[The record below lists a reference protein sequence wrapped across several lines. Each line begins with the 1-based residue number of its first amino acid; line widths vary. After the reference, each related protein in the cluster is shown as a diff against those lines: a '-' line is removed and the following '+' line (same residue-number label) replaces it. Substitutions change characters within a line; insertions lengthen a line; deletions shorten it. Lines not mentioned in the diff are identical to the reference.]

1 MSSNMRIEKVCDY
14 CMQTYVAKMTTTRY
28 CSHDC
33 NRKHYKQLQREKK
46 VQQASIKQIHN
57 TPSTNIQP
65 IPIEKPFL
73 SMKEAAILIGVHERT
88 VMKLVKDKILPS
100 SRIGRR
106 VIISNESLKSFIESK
121 KA

>member
-1 MSSNMRIEKVCDY
+1 MSSNMRIEKTCEY
-14 CMQTYVAKMTTTRY
+14 CNQLYIAKMTTTRY

-46 VQQASIKQIHN
+46 VQHVTNKRIQSIQSDSI
-57 TPSTNIQP
+57 PSS
-65 IPIEKPFL
+65 PIEKPFL
-73 SMKEAAILIGVHERT
+73 SMKETGKLIGVHERT
-88 VMKLVKDKILPS
+88 VMKLIKDKKLPCC
-100 SRIGRR
+100 RIGRR